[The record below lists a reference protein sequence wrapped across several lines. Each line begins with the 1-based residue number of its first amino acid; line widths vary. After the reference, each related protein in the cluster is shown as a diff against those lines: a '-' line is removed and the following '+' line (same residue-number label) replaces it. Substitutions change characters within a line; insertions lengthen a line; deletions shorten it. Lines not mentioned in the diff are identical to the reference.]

1 MTFTKRRH
9 ITANILL
16 ITALIALAFAA
27 SVFASQAISGLESN
41 GVVKVSSTTLR
52 SKTSFL
58 TGKKKAILKKG
69 ARVEIKYEVFTS
81 KTNASS
87 RKKWYYVNTAAG
99 KGYVRCDKIK
109 IKKYA
114 KASGKATENLVC
126 RAGAGD
132 KMKKKRNI
140 AKNKKFTVVM
150 QAKASGSSAVWF
162 KIKKK
167 GKYYY
172 VSSKTIQLSNITSGL
187 PSSSADIQPAAAIVQ
202 SSAALKV
209 VKGAC
214 KWAKI
219 IAADNDFHYGYTNKS
234 KSINAHHNGCYFCN
248 TQMLKG
254 GKSKKGITMYETTY
268 CCNPFVHAAYAH
280 GGNEK
285 TMLAVCQSG
294 TSYDYHKNRGYDVS
308 SLFVKL
314 GHPRMSLLKK
324 GDVLCTDTH
333 VMLYV
338 GGGKVSE
345 AAFGDDNV
353 PYSDRWNES
362 IRTITLS
369 SSRYKNIKRVYRYI
383 GNDAPIVK

>member
-1 MTFTKRRH
+1 MTSNKRRP
-9 ITANILL
+9 ITTDIFL
-16 ITALIALAFAA
+16 ITALVALALAA
-27 SVFASQAISGLESN
+27 SVFASQAASNLQSN

-52 SKTSFL
+52 SKTSFV
-58 TGKKKAILKKG
+58 TGKTKAILKKG
-69 ARVEIKYEVFTS
+69 ARVEIRYEVFTS
-81 KTNASS
+81 TTSS
-87 RKKWYYVNTAAG
+87 GSKKKWYYVNTAAG

-114 KASGKATENLVC
+114 KASGTTTEKLVC
-126 RAGAGD
+126 RAGAGVN
-132 KMKKKRNI
+132 MKKKRSI

-150 QAKASGSSAVWF
+150 QAKACGSGDIWY

-172 VSSKTIQLSNITSGL
+172 VSNKTVSLSNITSGL
-187 PSSSADIQPAAAIVQ
+187 PSSGLQPAASIVQ

-214 KWAKI
+214 NWAQV

-234 KSINAHHNGCYFCN
+234 KNINAHHNGCYFCN
-248 TQMLKG
+248 TQMLTG
-254 GKSKKGITMYETTY
+254 GRSKKGIEMYETTY

-280 GGNEK
+280 GGNET
-285 TMLAVCQSG
+285 TMLAICKKG

-314 GHPRMSLLKK
+314 GHPSMSLLKK

-362 IRTITLS
+362 IRTVTLS
-369 SSRYKNIKRVYRYI
+369 SSRYSNIKRVYRYI
-383 GNDAPIVK
+383 GNDVPIVK